1 VALLIVRYLDQGVI
15 RWGRLMEATSE
26 GWSERRSVVGH
37 GLKFGLLIQRVRIPP
52 GQSVDPQVGSEPCS
66 GTGNCPVDA

>member
-1 VALLIVRYLDQGVI
+1 
-15 RWGRLMEATSE
+15 MEATSE